1 VLGEASTLMQSLI
14 QALEQSWENGS
25 PVAGRTFQERECL
38 ASVAPRR
45 IKSFTRRAVPLND
58 HRRQIVDLA
67 KGLAS
72 QFERNPKLVGPLI
85 KDYEYIAERMLDV
98 YSTRAQDN
106 A

>member
-1 VLGEASTLMQSLI
+1 MQSLI
-14 QALEQSWENGS
+14 QALEQAWENGS
-25 PVAGRTFQERECL
+25 PVAGRTFQERERL
-38 ASVAPRR
+38 ASVAIRR
-45 IKSFTRRAVPLND
+45 IKSFARRAIPLND
-58 HRRQIVDLA
+58 RRRQIVDLA

-85 KDYEYIAERMLDV
+85 KDYEYIAERMLEM